1 MPLEDQCS
9 ALSYVSNL
17 QSLMQRASSKYTLLR
32 IAGSIAMMKNLNADQ
47 DAQSR
52 TLFSITVFLIKLA
65 KHVMMY
71 ITNKHRSENSGHC

>member
-32 IAGSIAMMKNLNADQ
+32 IAGSIANDEFKSLPVSSIQTFSDVIHDITKDENFLYKFDQ
-47 DAQSR
+47 SK
-52 TLFSITVFLIKLA
+52 T
-65 KHVMMY
+65 Y
-71 ITNKHRSENSGHC
+71 